1 MSERYTR
8 LFSLPGNLY
17 LAGSPVILAGGA
29 LLKDNLTGRV
39 LAQLKMRSLS
49 DKVIHAVKV
58 RLDLFDTALCP
69 IGEPVLFDYLDLSA
83 PRDGEFGQKTPIFL
97 PETKARSYTA
107 AITEVIFADKTVWK
121 ADAWVWE
128 PLPRQ
133 CTLEKVFLDSELVKQ
148 YKIAVGSNF
157 SYYPMAEKDLW
168 FCACGGVNRQEEPC
182 HICNRTLPELQ
193 AIDREQLTRDKDA
206 RLAEEA
212 AAAEAKAAAIRAAA
226 EAAKKKAV
234 QAVKIAIP
242 IIGAVAAVILLFN
255 TVILPNRKYKDALAL
270 LDAEKY
276 EDAIAAFSALD
287 GYKDSEKQIQLA
299 ENKIA
304 EIKQA
309 EESEAAYNDAIRL
322 LRQKQDQE
330 AYEAFQSLGD
340 YKDSLEYVN
349 RFQEKLTHVQYTT
362 PNKKYY
368 NYTVDITYN
377 DAGETETETKEYY
390 QTGATGYIEE
400 ARYEYAYH
408 DNGYVLNIAFN
419 YPKTAKSKYSSTT
432 LVGEKYIYDA
442 EDRLIEFQSIQHS
455 GVVTHSY
462 YLWLDESGELIS
474 GEIGQVDITNRD
486 NCLIYMMDSDGKT
499 IQYWNEKYDEDG
511 NLTGEKSN
519 ETTCQYDADGQII
532 KKITAGETTYYTYQ
546 DGKLITE
553 RADNTTIRYEYTD
566 SGKTKKSVREKDG
579 NILSTIEYT
588 YSMIYVPN
596 ARETA

>member
-58 RLDLFDTALCP
+58 RLNLFDTALCP
-69 IGEPVLFDYLDLSA
+69 IGEPVLFDYLDLST

-133 CTLEKVFLDSELVKQ
+133 CTLEKAFLDWELVKQ
-148 YKIAVGSNF
+148 YQIAVGSHF

-168 FCACGGVNRQEEPC
+168 FCACGGVNRQGEPC

-193 AIDREQLTRDKDA
+193 AIDREQLVRDKDE

-234 QAVKIAIP
+234 KAVKIAIP
-242 IIGAVAAVILLFN
+242 IIGAVAAVVLLFN

-276 EDAIAAFSALD
+276 EDAIVAFSALD
-287 GYKDSEKQIQLA
+287 GYRDSEKQIQLA

-309 EESEAAYNDAIRL
+309 EEVEAAYNNAIRL
-322 LRQKQDQE
+322 LRQKEYQG

-340 YKDSLEYVN
+340 YKDAQDYVN
-349 RFQEKLTHVQYTT
+349 HFQEKLTHVQYTT
-362 PNKKYY
+362 PNK
-368 NYTVDITYN
+368 NTIT
-377 DAGETETETKEYY
+377 T
-390 QTGATGYIEE
+390 
-400 ARYEYAYH
+400 R
-408 DNGYVLNIAFN
+408 
-419 YPKTAKSKYSSTT
+419 
-432 LVGEKYIYDA
+432 
-442 EDRLIEFQSIQHS
+442 
-455 GVVTHSY
+455 
-462 YLWLDESGELIS
+462 
-474 GEIGQVDITNRD
+474 
-486 NCLIYMMDSDGKT
+486 
-499 IQYWNEKYDEDG
+499 
-511 NLTGEKSN
+511 
-519 ETTCQYDADGQII
+519 
-532 KKITAGETTYYTYQ
+532 
-546 DGKLITE
+546 
-553 RADNTTIRYEYTD
+553 
-566 SGKTKKSVREKDG
+566 
-579 NILSTIEYT
+579 
-588 YSMIYVPN
+588 
-596 ARETA
+596 

>member
-193 AIDREQLTRDKDA
+193 AIDREQLTRDKDE

-212 AAAEAKAAAIRAAA
+212 RQAAEEKAAAD
-226 EAAKKKAV
+226 AKKQKIAKML
-234 QAVKIAIP
+234 KIAIP
-242 IIGAVAAVILLFN
+242 IVCTVIAAVVL
-255 TVILPNRKYKDALAL
+255 TKSVILPTVRY
-270 LDAEKY
+270 
-276 EDAIAAFSALD
+276 
-287 GYKDSEKQIQLA
+287 
-299 ENKIA
+299 NKA
-304 EIKQA
+304 VSMM
-309 EESEAAYNDAIRL
+309 ES
-322 LRQKQDQE
+322 
-330 AYEAFQSLGD
+330 G
-340 YKDSLEYVN
+340 
-349 RFQEKLTHVQYTT
+349 QY
-362 PNKKYY
+362 
-368 NYTVDITYN
+368 
-377 DAGETETETKEYY
+377 
-390 QTGATGYIEE
+390 EE
-400 ARYEYAYH
+400 A
-408 DNGYVLNIAFN
+408 
-419 YPKTAKSKYSSTT
+419 
-432 LVGEKYIYDA
+432 
-442 EDRLIEFQSIQHS
+442 
-455 GVVTHSY
+455 
-462 YLWLDESGELIS
+462 
-474 GEIGQVDITNRD
+474 
-486 NCLIYMMDSDGKT
+486 
-499 IQYWNEKYDEDG
+499 
-511 NLTGEKSN
+511 
-519 ETTCQYDADGQII
+519 
-532 KKITAGETTYYTYQ
+532 
-546 DGKLITE
+546 
-553 RADNTTIRYEYTD
+553 
-566 SGKTKKSVREKDG
+566 
-579 NILSTIEYT
+579 ILSCPLFSWLLILPSAAASYLKVHFQ
-588 YSMIYVPN
+588 IV
-596 ARETA
+596 